1 MGTKGFLTGFFP
13 SNGNSSNCG
22 IGGGRALPPA
32 AAPEPFSIRVAWEEK
47 RRKLLGN
54 SGLQEGWFG
63 PLARFRRS
71 LVGLGSTHSRQIE
84 I

>member
-54 SGLQEGWFG
+54 SGLQEQT
-63 PLARFRRS
+63 PLARLRRS
-71 LVGLGSTHSRQIE
+71 LVGLGSMYSRRIE

>member
-13 SNGNSSNCG
+13 PKGYSSSCG
-22 IGGGRALPPA
+22 SGGGGALPPA

-47 RRKLLGN
+47 REGGGAFRD

-63 PLARFRRS
+63 RLHGCAAVW
-71 LVGLGSTHSRQIE
+71 LV
-84 I
+84 